1 MFDEYTLHT
10 DAPITD
16 AICDGLDLDDVLHR
30 FSYVDELYV
39 NSIHINRIKF
49 GLEDDNA

>member
-10 DAPITD
+10 DAYMTD

-30 FSYVDELYV
+30 FDYVDRLYV
-39 NSIHINRIKF
+39 TGIQLNAIKY
-49 GLEDDNA
+49 GKEDDND